1 MRAYYKELLEC
12 HKCDLEFQNIQE
24 EIDELPGEF
33 AFTRMGGIWLACDD
47 GCDEL
52 TVLGPDCMP

>member
-1 MRAYYKELLEC
+1 MEC